1 MHGARGGPWY
11 DAGSTNYTYIEQN
24 SCGVQQ
30 IDLQTMITDL
40 GNNGGNSTAVVDNYI
55 AINNPC

>member
-1 MHGARGGPWY
+1 M
-11 DAGSTNYTYIEQN
+11 
-24 SCGVQQ
+24 